1 MVPLTLPMVDN
12 RLARIAE
19 LTIRHQQL
27 ATTARTNQNV
37 LNDLATASEMHTQ
50 SFIHIFQQLKTL
62 YIFSVALH
70 FNGHNP
76 IPLASLMTLF
86 NHNLAAETQT
96 YQAVLALRTHH
107 GTEHQRHVSV
117 LSALKLQHIVL
128 LALRDQIILCAQGV
142 RNTFLKDLNL
152 YI

>member
-1 MVPLTLPMVDN
+1 MVEN

-19 LTIRHQQL
+19 LTNRHQQL
-27 ATTARTNQNV
+27 AAAAHANKNV

-70 FNGHNP
+70 FNGHLYP
-76 IPLASLMTLF
+76 IPLASLMLLF
-86 NHNLAAETQT
+86 SHNLAAETQNAQT
-96 YQAVLALRTHH
+96 YQAVLALKNHH
-107 GTEHQRHVSV
+107 GTEHQRHASA
-117 LSALKLQHIVL
+117 LSALELQHIVL
-128 LALRDQIILCAQGV
+128 LALRDEIILRAQGV

-152 YI
+152 NI